1 MKVLIIS
8 ENNKLLES
16 AAKYE
21 GFKHKGFILLTIR
34 SNLLNASQRIASEI
48 PDVVILDVSDGKHHE
63 FELAARFNAQYKN
76 MAFMM
81 MSEDSSTELLL
92 KAIRSGFSEVI
103 SLPLSEQSL
112 MQALDRH
119 QTKQINHATQQS
131 KVISVISC
139 KGGSGATFIATNLG
153 YVLATLFRKNVLL
166 IDINQYFGDA
176 SMYVTDKKPGM
187 TLADVCNQMNRL
199 DIAFLESSLI
209 TVTRNYKILAAA
221 ESPDS
226 AADIKP
232 EHLDTIIRMARNNY
246 DYIILDVGR
255 QIDALTVKGL
265 DLSDTI
271 FAVMQLVLPY
281 IRDARNLLNVF
292 KSLGYSQNKVQ
303 MIVNRY
309 DKASKIKL
317 GDLSGAITVDNL
329 ITIPNEY
336 AAVTDSVNQGVS
348 VYQLFKNNAVSK
360 VLVQMAEN
368 ITKTQVKEKGLMAK
382 LFGHSTE

>member
-1 MKVLIIS
+1 MKVLLIS

-16 AAKYE
+16 VAKYE
-21 GFKHKGFILLTIR
+21 GIKHKNINLLTIR
-34 SNLLNASQRIASEI
+34 SNLLNASQRIANEV
-48 PDVVILDVSDGKHHE
+48 PDVVILDVIDGKHHE
-63 FELAARFNAQYKN
+63 LELAERFNAQYKN

-81 MSEDSSTELLL
+81 MSEDSSSELLL
-92 KAIRSGFSEVI
+92 KAIRSGFSEVVT
-103 SLPLSEQSL
+103 LPLSEEKL
-112 MQALDRH
+112 LQALQRH
-119 QTKQINHATQQS
+119 QAKQFTIASHHS

-153 YVLATLFRKNVLL
+153 FILSALFGKKVLL

-199 DIAFLESSLI
+199 DFAFLESSLI
-209 TVTRNYKILAAA
+209 TVRPNYKILAAA
-221 ESPDS
+221 ENPDS
-226 AADIKP
+226 AVDIKP

-271 FAVMQLVLPY
+271 YAVMQLVLPY

-292 KSLGYSQNKVQ
+292 KSLGYSQSKVQ

-317 GDLSGAITVDNL
+317 SDLSGAIAVDNL
-329 ITIPNEY
+329 ITVPNEY
-336 AAVTDSVNQGVS
+336 VAVTDSVNQGVS
-348 VYQLFKNNAVSK
+348 VYHLFKSNAVSK
-360 VLVQMAEN
+360 ALVELAEN
-368 ITKTQVKEKGLMAK
+368 ITKTQIKEKGLMAK
-382 LFGHSTE
+382 LFGAK

>member
-8 ENNKLLES
+8 ENNKLLET
-16 AAKYE
+16 AAQYE
-21 GFKHKGFILLTIR
+21 DIKQKNINLLTIR
-34 SNLLNASQRIASEI
+34 SNLLNASQRIANEV

-63 FELAARFNAQYKN
+63 FELAERFNTQYKN

-81 MSEDSSTELLL
+81 MSEDSSAELLL

-103 SLPLSEQSL
+103 TLPLTEDNLS
-112 MQALDRH
+112 QALLRH
-119 QTKQINHATQQS
+119 QTKQFKTASHHS

-153 YVLATLFRKNVLL
+153 YILSALFNKKVLL

-199 DIAFLESSLI
+199 DLAFLESSLI
-209 TVTRNYKILAAA
+209 TVRPNYKILAAA

-292 KSLGYSQNKVQ
+292 KSLGYSQSKVQ

-317 GDLSGAITVDNL
+317 GDLSGAIAVDNL
-329 ITIPNEY
+329 ITVPNEY
-336 AAVTDSVNQGVS
+336 VAVTDSVNQGVS
-348 VYQLFKNNAVSK
+348 VYHLYKNNAVSK
-360 VLVQMAEN
+360 ALIEIAEN
-368 ITKTQVKEKGLMAK
+368 ITKTQIKEKGLMAK
-382 LFGHSTE
+382 LFGNS

>member
-8 ENNKLLES
+8 ENNKLLET

-21 GFKHKGFILLTIR
+21 DFKQKNINLLTIR
-34 SNLLNASQRIASEI
+34 SNLLNASQRIANEV

-63 FELAARFNAQYKN
+63 FELAERFNAQYKN

-81 MSEDSSTELLL
+81 MSEDSSAELLL

-103 SLPLSEQSL
+103 TLPLTEEKLS
-112 MQALDRH
+112 QALQRH
-119 QTKQINHATQQS
+119 QTKQFKTASHQS

-139 KGGSGATFIATNLG
+139 KGGSGATFIATNLS
-153 YVLATLFRKNVLL
+153 YILSALFNKKVLL

-199 DIAFLESSLI
+199 DLAFLESSLI
-209 TVTRNYKILAAA
+209 TVRPNYKILAAA

-292 KSLGYSQNKVQ
+292 KSLGYSQSKVQ

-317 GDLSGAITVDNL
+317 SDLSGAINVDNL
-329 ITIPNEY
+329 ITVPNEY
-336 AAVTDSVNQGVS
+336 VAVTDSVNQGVS
-348 VYQLFKNNAVSK
+348 VYHLFKNNAVSK
-360 VLVQMAEN
+360 ALIEIAEN
-368 ITKTQVKEKGLMAK
+368 ITKTQIKEKGLMAK
-382 LFGHSTE
+382 LFGNS

>member
-1 MKVLIIS
+1 MKVLLIS
-8 ENNKLLES
+8 ENNKLLEI

-21 GFKHKGFILLTIR
+21 SFKQKNIHILTMR
-34 SNLLNASQRIASEI
+34 SNLLNASQRIANEL
-48 PDVVILDVSDGKHHE
+48 PDVVILDVSDGRHHE
-63 FELAARFNAQYKN
+63 FDLVERFNAQYKN

-81 MSEDSSTELLL
+81 MTDDNSTELLL

-103 SLPLSEQSL
+103 SLPLYEEKLLLALQRYQIK
-112 MQALDRH
+112 QATSASH
-119 QTKQINHATQQS
+119 HS

-153 YVLATLFRKNVLL
+153 FILASLFNKRVLL

-187 TLADVCNQMNRL
+187 TLADVCNQISRL
-199 DIAFLESSLI
+199 DLAFLESSLI
-209 TVTRNYKILAAA
+209 TVAPNYKILAAA

-226 AADIKP
+226 AVDIKP

-246 DYIILDVGR
+246 DYILLDVGR

-265 DLSDTI
+265 DLSDSI

-281 IRDARNLLNVF
+281 IRDARNLLSVF

-309 DKASKIKL
+309 DKTSKIKL
-317 GDLSGAITVDNL
+317 NDLNGAIAVDHL
-329 ITIPNEY
+329 ITVPNEY
-336 AAVTDSVNQGVS
+336 VAVTDSVNQGVS
-348 VYQLFKNNAVSK
+348 VYHLYKNNAVSK
-360 VLVQMAEN
+360 ALLDMAQE
-368 ITKTQVKEKGLMAK
+368 ITKTQIKEKGLMAK
-382 LFGHSTE
+382 LFG